1 MFLSGVYRK
10 VVLLYQL
17 SENAV
22 NENEGFNK
30 WEKLLGLYFIVLYSC
45 IIVISNMH
53 FHLDINVITYHYA
66 FVVYV

>member
-1 MFLSGVYRK
+1 MFLSGVCRK

-22 NENEGFNK
+22 NENKCFNK

-45 IIVISNMH
+45 IIVINNMH
-53 FHLDINVITYHYA
+53 FHLDINVITYRCA